1 MRNMSLLHCFAD
13 DAHQP
18 LTNSFLRHIQR
29 PFAPPTLVCSHND
42 ANLSLQ
48 KGTVEMAFLYYATKR
63 IRCTSTHTYVFLHL
77 PKPKFPQL
85 HSHWR
90 SWDVFCKN
98 STVIRSPLLSKKPIS
113 TFRYIQTLGM
123 ERSQSRYRMLQIL
136 LLAHS
141 IDEYP
146 IAMQHFLRH
155 LRSALLLSLPYYAV
169 L

>member
-1 MRNMSLLHCFAD
+1 MRTSPLQTPFCGTSSALLLHQHWSALIMMRILVFKRGQSKWHSSIMQRSEF
-13 DAHQP
+13 DAPQ
-18 LTNSFLRHIQR
+18 LTHMCSFTSQN
-29 PFAPPTLVCSHND
+29 PNPSTSFTLEIMGRV
-42 ANLSLQ
+42 LQ
-48 KGTVEMAFLYYATKR
+48 K
-63 IRCTSTHTYVFLHL
+63 
-77 PKPKFPQL
+77 L
-85 HSHWR
+85 HSNQI
-90 SWDVFCKN
+90 S
-98 STVIRSPLLSKKPIS
+98 STFKEPIS

>member
-1 MRNMSLLHCFAD
+1 MRNIPLVHCFAD

-18 LTNSFLRHIQR
+18 LTNSFFRHIQR
-29 PFAPPTLVCSHND
+29 PFAPP
-42 ANLSLQ
+42 NLSLQ
-48 KGTVEMAFLYYATKR
+48 TVTVEMAFLYYATKR
-63 IRCTSTHTYVFLHL
+63 IRRTSTHTNVFLHL

-90 SWDVFCKN
+90 SCDHRNQISSSFKE
-98 STVIRSPLLSKKPIS
+98 SIS
-113 TFRYIQTLGM
+113 TFRNIQTLGI
-123 ERSQSRYRMLQIL
+123 RSQYRYSMLQIL

-141 IDEYP
+141 IDEYA

-155 LRSALLLSLPYYAV
+155 LRSVLLLSSPYYVV

>member
-1 MRNMSLLHCFAD
+1 MRNISLLHCFAD

-90 SWDVFCKN
+90 SWDVFCLKLHSN
-98 STVIRSPLLSKKPIS
+98 QISS
-113 TFRYIQTLGM
+113 TFKETHFDISLYSDLG
-123 ERSQSRYRMLQIL
+123 
-136 LLAHS
+136 HGT
-141 IDEYP
+141 
-146 IAMQHFLRH
+146 IAIKVQNVTNF
-155 LRSALLLSLPYYAV
+155 ATCTQY
-169 L
+169 